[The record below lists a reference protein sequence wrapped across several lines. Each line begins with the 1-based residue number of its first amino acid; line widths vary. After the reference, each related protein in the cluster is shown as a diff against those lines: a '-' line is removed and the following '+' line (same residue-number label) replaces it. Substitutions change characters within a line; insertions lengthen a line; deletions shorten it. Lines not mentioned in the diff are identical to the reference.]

1 MVITQ
6 AMDITQSTGLMHKL
20 FLLNVKNPADPARL
34 SVRFRSTLSGS
45 LTTTTPTRTASLI
58 RLREINSGTMLLTTT
73 TPVSSL
79 LRLTNFR
86 TKSRATITTVMAK
99 SLSEN
104 LSEALRETV
113 SLSLQS
119 RRPTPLSRS
128 SKNSLTGS

>member
-1 MVITQ
+1 
-6 AMDITQSTGLMHKL
+6 MDITQPRGLIQTL
-20 FLLNVKNPADPARL
+20 FLLTVKSPGDPARP

-45 LTTTTPTRTASLI
+45 LTTTIPTRTASLI

-79 LRLTNFR
+79 LRLINFR

-99 SLSEN
+99 SLSES
-104 LSEALRETV
+104 LSEVLRETV

-119 RRPTPLSRS
+119 RRLTPLSRS
-128 SKNSLTGS
+128 SKSLLTGS